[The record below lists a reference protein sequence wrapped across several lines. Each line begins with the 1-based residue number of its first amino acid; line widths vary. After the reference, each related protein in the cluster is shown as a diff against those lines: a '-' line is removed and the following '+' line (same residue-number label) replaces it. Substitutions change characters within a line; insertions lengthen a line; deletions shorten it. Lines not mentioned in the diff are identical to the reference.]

1 MMNLRTLTTALSIAL
16 HLFLMAQSKSELQA
30 SLTAANSRG
39 DSLLA
44 LNQKYAKLLDSLQV
58 MTGVE
63 VQNLDTVKNVLA
75 ARQAAR
81 TACMDSLAQ
90 RTALV
95 KRQLLQVDSLNKEVA
110 RLRADNVAMTDRLT
124 AAAAGQGLPSSG
136 TVSKTEQVMKLN
148 GMLEQGLITKE
159 EFMRM
164 KGEVM
169 K

>member
-1 MMNLRTLTTALSIAL
+1 MNFRTIILAFAMTLPLLTA
-16 HLFLMAQSKSELQA
+16 AQSKSELQA
-30 SLTAANSRG
+30 SLTASNARA
-39 DSLLA
+39 DSLLT
-44 LNQKYAKLLDSLQV
+44 LNKQYIKLLDSLQV

-63 VQNLDTVKNVLA
+63 VHNLDTVKNVLA

-81 TACMDSLAQ
+81 NACMDSLASKNAMLKQ
-90 RTALV
+90 
-95 KRQLLQVDSLNKEVA
+95 QILQVDSLNKEIV
-110 RLRADNVAMTDRLT
+110 RLRADNVAMTDRLA

-136 TVSKTEQVMKLN
+136 TVSKAEQVMKLN

-159 EFMRM
+159 EFLRM